1 MMDRFFLVFNVS
13 NHIVR
18 PITMV
23 KMAQTTVMYPWNF
36 SHPLVIGITIAGT
49 ETKNVTKTNT
59 ALPIAAILLSAFV
72 FVVDTWEY

>member
-1 MMDRFFLVFNVS
+1 MDRFFLAFNVS

-23 KMAQTTVMYPWNF
+23 KTAQTTVMYPWNF

-59 ALPIAAILLSAFV
+59 ALPIAAILLSAFI

>member
-1 MMDRFFLVFNVS
+1 MTERFFRVFKVS

-23 KMAQTTVMYPWNF
+23 KRAQTTVMYPWNF

-59 ALPIAAILLSAFV
+59 AFPIAAILLSTFI
-72 FVVDTWEY
+72 FVVDT